1 MSISFESDFE
11 PSEVF
16 YLDNISI
23 LDLINL
29 NILKM
34 NHIIHIKEA
43 LEEDKSSNSS
53 EILSKIQSIIQN
65 DCSQHQ
71 STLSRIKE
79 IGIIQT
85 LIKINKL
92 KENSFLIIDELEA
105 SLHPEWEIKF
115 AEILV
120 LIVKELNIHISEFS

>member
-1 MSISFESDFE
+1 MESFKS
-11 PSEVF
+11 
-16 YLDNISI
+16 
-23 LDLINL
+23 
-29 NILKM
+29 
-34 NHIIHIKEA
+34 
-43 LEEDKSSNSS
+43 DKSSNSS

-79 IGIIQT
+79 IGIIQI
-85 LIKINKL
+85 LLQNNKL
-92 KENSFLIIDELEA
+92 KENSFLIIEEPEA